1 MKAMIMLALTAPLLI
16 ASPVMAS
23 DRQGDDRG
31 VRAEYGDHER
41 REYRQRDREHE
52 TRGDRDDE
60 GRKSREGHDEGY
72 RRGEAEARAIDDD
85 IVRQLTDEG
94 YRIVR
99 MEREHGRVEIKA
111 IRDGRVYE
119 IDVDGADGRVL
130 RVREDD

>member
-1 MKAMIMLALTAPLLI
+1 MKAMIMLALTAPILI
-16 ASPVMAS
+16 AAPAMAS

-41 REYRQRDREHE
+41 REYRERDREHE

-60 GRKSREGHDEGY
+60 RRNDQEDGDEGY
-72 RRGEAEARAIDDD
+72 RRSEAEARVFDDD
-85 IVRQLTDEG
+85 LARRLTDEG

-99 MEREHGRVEIKA
+99 MEREHGRVEIRA
-111 IRDGRVYE
+111 IRDGRHYE
-119 IDVDGADGRVL
+119 IDVDGVDGRVL